1 MLHQRHF
8 CAQSCS
14 FRGLRHSKAPGG
26 VRNSIYW
33 AFHPPLTPRARSA
46 THQLHQL
53 ILLPRWLDPVSWI
66 LLSRTPSQHPGVSGR
81 RSPGP
86 PCSGTQL
93 KRTTCPAT
101 ISPVS
106 TGVYTRARCPLFTP
120 LLRCVSGPRAPPQVK
135 RPRGLPPGHPV
146 TSASLCSVTLSLT
159 ALLHPRSFLGPRPS
173 PRIAPLRRPTER
185 VFSWATGPQPASP
198 PQQEDSSGVPRYSQ
212 APEPPRPAAQRE
224 ATTSIA
230 GRPPYSPGAARLQG
244 RRLATPDWAQ
254 PHLGSQAPSGTSAAV
269 GGLAQSPPSLRAVRP
284 HAASDRGPTQGRGF
298 GRVLRPP
305 APNLSDGP
313 TPALSGAATG
323 AHPRSAPPHSLDLD
337 RPGEG
342 ALPNALSPA
351 PPERD
356 IQACAISGSLATP
369 PNACMGSPSHR
380 QGYRLLL

>member
-14 FRGLRHSKAPGG
+14 FRGLRRSKAPGG

-66 LLSRTPSQHPGVSGR
+66 LLPRTPSQHPGVSGR
-81 RSPGP
+81 RSLGP
-86 PCSGTQL
+86 PHSGTQL

-106 TGVYTRARCPLFTP
+106 TGVHTRARCPLFTP
-120 LLRCVSGPRAPPQVK
+120 LLQCVSGPRAPPQVK
-135 RPRGLPPGHPV
+135 RPRGLPPVHPV

-159 ALLHPRSFLGPRPS
+159 ALLRPRSFLGPRPS
-173 PRIAPLRRPTER
+173 PRIVPLRRPTER
-185 VFSWATGPQPASP
+185 LFSWATGPQPASP

-230 GRPPYSPGAARLQG
+230 GRPPYSPGAARLAAPRLG
-244 RRLATPDWAQ
+244 ATSPGLPGPLRHLRRRWRTRPES
-254 PHLGSQAPSGTSAAV
+254 PVAPSR
-269 GGLAQSPPSLRAVRP
+269 PPSRHFGSRP
-284 HAASDRGPTQGRGF
+284 HARPQLRPRAQASGPQSLRRADSGTLRGRRGGQWGPTHA
-298 GRVLRPP
+298 RPLP
-305 APNLSDGP
+305 P
-313 TPALSGAATG
+313 
-323 AHPRSAPPHSLDLD
+323 APPHSLDLN

-351 PPERD
+351 PPE
-356 IQACAISGSLATP
+356 
-369 PNACMGSPSHR
+369 
-380 QGYRLLL
+380 